1 MKNLSYDMI
10 SPMNIN
16 FVQYTLDF
24 FLDCCRRNELC
35 YIELWGGAPHVAI
48 DLIDYDGVEAI
59 KRSIRRRSLQVSCFT
74 PETCAYPINIV
85 SCDRVTRERS
95 VAYEMRGLEIT
106 EQLEAPVMQIV
117 CGTGLFDENPLE
129 SWKWSRDSLFRI
141 ASEAKRR
148 GILLAMEPLSPYESN
163 LADTI
168 TKARQLIDE
177 VGMDNLGVNIDNV
190 PLGMTR
196 TPMKLCFDTFLDSI
210 YHFHICDSDL
220 EYRHWIPC
228 GDGCLPIEDELKV
241 IDSYHYQ
248 GTLGLEIC
256 GAAYYSRPDEALSR
270 ALQNLRSILEKN
282 V

>member
-74 PETCAYPINIV
+74 PETCAYPINIA

-129 SWKWSRDSLFRI
+129 SWKWSRDSFQNRF
-141 ASEAKRR
+141 
-148 GILLAMEPLSPYESN
+148 GGQ
-163 LADTI
+163 
-168 TKARQLIDE
+168 KARDSPCD
-177 VGMDNLGVNIDNV
+177 GTSV
-190 PLGMTR
+190 P
-196 TPMKLCFDTFLDSI
+196 
-210 YHFHICDSDL
+210 
-220 EYRHWIPC
+220 
-228 GDGCLPIEDELKV
+228 V
-241 IDSYHYQ
+241 
-248 GTLGLEIC
+248 
-256 GAAYYSRPDEALSR
+256 
-270 ALQNLRSILEKN
+270 
-282 V
+282 